1 MTSGCEYSIAV
12 RAYDEEDKLI
22 GSSQTIYEYTDW
34 NVASD
39 TVLTSNK
46 TVADLNI
53 NGGNLKLNGYTL
65 TVKGNVYLT
74 SSTLYVD
81 QGKLYISGNFNMSST
96 NGSNGNGSLTM
107 NKAEDYI
114 CVNGDFLAYSYYAST
129 LTDGIIEVKGN
140 FEQKKAYYGYSNN
153 FAPSGDHK
161 VILSGERQQ
170 TVSFARMESGF
181 NILELQNFSEEGV
194 VFSTPVTITEFI
206 DNGCNASFANG
217 ERSGWVLEADETIEG
232 DLFLSR
238 GTLDLNGHK
247 LVVTGDL
254 VQSGGTV
261 LVNGG
266 ELEVQGDYRV
276 QSLSGSTYGNS
287 TGVLNMTNEADTV
300 RVLGSFVMQ
309 STADHREKLTAG
321 TLEIGGDLVQN
332 NGANRYSF
340 HTTGTHTVV
349 LNGTQKQTVNI
360 YNNSKENSR
369 LNDLRI
375 ANTSAEGIDF
385 AEDVYVIGALYNT
398 DSMITNVTNLYIC
411 STTKFADGA
420 WSNTANFVEGYTLSD
435 DLTIDGAVYL
445 TGGIFK
451 PDGHR
456 LNVSGSFNMSSTN
469 GSYGNCSLTM
479 NKAED
484 YICVNG
490 DFLAYSY
497 YASTLTDGIIEVK
510 GNFEQKKA
518 YYGYSNNFAP
528 SGDHKVI
535 LSGRGVQKVN
545 FESEISKF
553 NVLEITKSLET
564 GYIFSRT
571 PLWNELLEK
580 KPDDKPPTSPTNLHI
595 ERSTSTSIKI
605 TWNESEDESGIY
617 CYYIYRDGERI
628 GSTRNLYYVDTGLKS
643 HSQHLY
649 YVIAYDIDGNMS
661 EKSDIIEAATD
672 ADEYAPTQPANLT
685 AVVKGDSTIYLSWIA
700 SSDNVKVV
708 EYNIYRNGV
717 LIAKTEGTAYTDKN
731 AFAGLYTYYVEA
743 VDNDGNV
750 STASQKVTVDN
761 EAPAKPALTLSKV
774 GDSYISLEWT
784 GTDNVDVVFYSIY
797 RNNVLVK
804 TVAANSY
811 VDTNVSID
819 SNYTYYVVAYDA
831 AGNKSEASNEIS
843 VYTGEDSTAPEVISV
858 YAAKRKYSKAIPIS
872 IFVKDNQAVAAIYVQ
887 TSSDNRMWSDVM
899 EINAGG
905 KIEAN
910 VIGSIDLTECSDG
923 ALYLRAY
930 AEDVS
935 GNKSNAENSPV
946 FSITVDNTAPKTPY
960 DLTVNTEN
968 GSLELK
974 WDTFESDT
982 DIEYFKIYRRENDE
996 ADYTLAADNYKYWNY
1011 IDCNIELGT
1020 QYYYAVSAIDDVG
1033 NESMLSEEVMKCI
1046 SDDKIKPVIHS
1057 ISPVE
1062 GSKIGE
1068 NPTINVSCSDNF
1080 RLGKLTAEIKK
1091 TTDENWSEVRSE
1103 KLDSYA
1109 SVVSF
1114 SLNTTDLTDGR
1125 YDMRFKVS
1133 DSVGNI
1139 SDYVNATYDY
1149 RKCTLS
1155 SPVLSAVP
1163 IGWGADLTWSMT
1175 DTTELAGY
1183 IVYRKAP
1190 REDSFK
1196 VIGRIK
1202 EAHFTDATADA
1213 GKTYYYRVDACDIRG
1228 NIVEGNIVSVV
1239 PTYEDS
1245 SAPTSVP
1252 GEGVFGIAGK
1262 AVSFDGTASYDN
1274 HYVEKYYWDFGDGT
1288 VSDEAKVKHTYNSE
1302 GDYNVSLTVYDSAG
1316 NFDTA
1321 QMKVKVYPED
1331 YSCTRIKI
1339 TDSNG
1344 MYIPNA
1350 RIYCESL
1357 PEKLDAMSDSS
1368 GCYDFVYPDGSFNIY
1383 IYQNG
1388 YLPQMITISS
1398 EDRKS
1403 NEYVSLKKQN
1413 VVTGNISVQEL
1424 DFNEIKSLGIDINDP
1439 ENQNVYEYSIDI
1451 KYDVHYDIY
1460 KREVIYI
1467 NNAGNIVGR
1476 GSSGNINSDYSY
1488 SSGSRN
1494 VYVKTFTGSSENYYW
1509 DRKPAVYVAVM
1520 TVETNATWLKE
1531 FYDVQLSIINNADEE
1546 FSIENTSAILSVP
1559 DGLSLAD
1566 TARGEKHINDMGTI
1580 SGKGQKCAS
1589 WILRGDKAG
1598 SYDLTA
1604 QFTGKLMPFDEE
1616 ITVEFKTDEP
1626 LVVNGSDALSIS
1638 FKTISEAENEWN
1650 VEFTVTNISDKTI
1663 NNVKLDFSKL
1673 SDSFLNAYDIL
1684 IEYPSGL
1691 IEYIFW
1697 NKGDHDEKDNEEF
1710 LPALYGENDFIDSRE
1725 LKPGQCITG
1734 RYTVTGH
1741 KDDEYVY

>member
-1 MTSGCEYSIAV
+1 MEGKKVVATALAAAIAVSVSPVNAIDESKNKNVTLGYSEDDEDNGVMLMSNEDVAVKKISETDTSITISWTGFNNDKVSYYTAVCNGLESGKISECTYTINGLTSGCEYSIAV

-81 QGKLYISGNFNMSST
+81 QGKLYVSGN
-96 NGSNGNGSLTM
+96 
-107 NKAEDYI
+107 
-114 CVNGDFLAYSYYAST
+114 
-129 LTDGIIEVKGN
+129 
-140 FEQKKAYYGYSNN
+140 
-153 FAPSGDHK
+153 
-161 VILSGERQQ
+161 
-170 TVSFARMESGF
+170 
-181 NILELQNFSEEGV
+181 
-194 VFSTPVTITEFI
+194 
-206 DNGCNASFANG
+206 
-217 ERSGWVLEADETIEG
+217 
-232 DLFLSR
+232 
-238 GTLDLNGHK
+238 
-247 LVVTGDL
+247 
-254 VQSGGTV
+254 
-261 LVNGG
+261 
-266 ELEVQGDYRV
+266 
-276 QSLSGSTYGNS
+276 
-287 TGVLNMTNEADTV
+287 
-300 RVLGSFVMQ
+300 
-309 STADHREKLTAG
+309 
-321 TLEIGGDLVQN
+321 
-332 NGANRYSF
+332 
-340 HTTGTHTVV
+340 
-349 LNGTQKQTVNI
+349 
-360 YNNSKENSR
+360 
-369 LNDLRI
+369 
-375 ANTSAEGIDF
+375 
-385 AEDVYVIGALYNT
+385 
-398 DSMITNVTNLYIC
+398 
-411 STTKFADGA
+411 
-420 WSNTANFVEGYTLSD
+420 
-435 DLTIDGAVYL
+435 
-445 TGGIFK
+445 
-451 PDGHR
+451 
-456 LNVSGSFNMSSTN
+456 FNMSSTN

-643 HSQHLY
+643 LSQHLY
-649 YVIAYDIDGNMS
+649 YVIACDIDGNMS

-797 RNNVLVK
+797 RIYRNNVLVK

-858 YAAKRKYSKAIPIS
+858 YAAKRKYSKAVPIS
-872 IFVKDNQAVAAIYVQ
+872 VSVKDNQAVAAIYVQ

-996 ADYTLAADNYKYWNY
+996 ADYTLAVDNYKYWNY

-1413 VVTGNISVQEL
+1413 VVTGNISVKEL

-1520 TVETNATWLKE
+1520 TVEANATWLKE

-1546 FSIENTSAILSVP
+1546 FSIENASAMLSVP

-1580 SGKGQKCAS
+1580 YGKGQKCAS
-1589 WILRGDKAG
+1589 WILRGDKVG

-1734 RYTVTGH
+1734 RYTVTGR
-1741 KDDEYVY
+1741 KDDEYIY